1 MTEPRTTEPR
11 NEPARTDAE
20 PATTTTRRKAIK
32 VAAAAA
38 IIGGGAFAGY
48 RTLEGDA
55 QTTPN
60 LVVGEPAPALSGPEL
75 DGGEVALADFRGDVV
90 LVNVWASWCY
100 PCRAEYPVLKEAATA
115 LGPRGLTV
123 LGINTQ
129 DGIDEARE
137 FLEELGGK
145 AYPSIRDPNGHIAVA
160 WATSGVP
167 ETFVIDPEGRVR
179 ERLVG
184 EVTGQ
189 WVSDNVVPM
198 LGD

>member
-1 MTEPRTTEPR
+1 MTDPEPV
-11 NEPARTDAE
+11 RTDDE
-20 PATTTTRRKAIK
+20 PGATTTRRKAIK

-38 IIGGGAFAGY
+38 IITGGAFAGY

-60 LVVGEPAPALSGPEL
+60 LVVGEPAPALAGPEL
-75 DGGEVALADFRGDVV
+75 DGGDVALADFRGSVV
-90 LVNVWASWCY
+90 MVNVWASWCH
-100 PCRAEYPVLKEAATA
+100 PCRAEYPVLKQAATA

-129 DGIDEARE
+129 DEIDNARD

-145 AYPSIRDPNGHIAVA
+145 AYPSILDPDGHIAVA

-167 ETFVIDPEGRVR
+167 ETFVIDPQGRVR

-184 EVTGQ
+184 EVTAQ
-189 WVSDNVVPM
+189 WVTETVVPM
-198 LGD
+198 LGA

>member
-1 MTEPRTTEPR
+1 MSDPEPV
-11 NEPARTDAE
+11 RTDDE
-20 PATTTTRRKAIK
+20 PGATTTRRKAIK

-38 IIGGGAFAGY
+38 IVAGGAFAGY

-60 LVVGEPAPALSGPEL
+60 LVVGESAPSLEGPEL
-75 DGGEVALADFRGDVV
+75 DGGNVALSDFRGSVV
-90 LVNVWASWCY
+90 MINVWASWCY
-100 PCRAEYPVLKEAATA
+100 PCRAEYPVLKKAATA

-129 DGIDEARE
+129 DEIDNARD

-160 WATSGVP
+160 WGTSGVP
-167 ETFVIDPEGRVR
+167 ETFIIDPQGRVR

-184 EVTGQ
+184 EVTAQ
-189 WVSDNVVPM
+189 WVTDNVVPM
-198 LGD
+198 LGG

>member
-1 MTEPRTTEPR
+1 MTDLEQSLTHSDGVQGP
-11 NEPARTDAE
+11 
-20 PATTTTRRKAIK
+20 TTRRKAIK

-60 LVVGEPAPALSGPEL
+60 LVVGEPAPPLEGPEL
-75 DGGEVALADFRGDVV
+75 DGGRVALDDFRGRVV

-100 PCRAEYPVLKEAATA
+100 PCRAEYPVLKAAATD
-115 LGPRGLTV
+115 LGPRGLSV
-123 LGINTQ
+123 LGVNTQ
-129 DGIDEARE
+129 DKPENARD

-145 AYPSIRDPNGHIAVA
+145 AYPSILDPEGTIAVT

-167 ETFVIDPEGRVR
+167 ETFVIDPGGRVR

-184 EVTGQ
+184 GVTTQ
-189 WVSDNVVPM
+189 WVTNNVVPL
-198 LGD
+198 LG